1 MLWRLRINTDRPIQQ
16 GVRMTATVNKWTCD
30 IKRLCTNYK
39 PSTVLALIAVESAG
53 DDKAH
58 RPLSQFYG
66 LLQMGKN
73 AGIDVGFRD
82 EGRHTTKA
90 LNGNGVMAIEKWHKY
105 AEKYRAR
112 HRDEPER
119 IALLWK
125 AGPGYLKHVNEE
137 TDAGASW
144 DAALDS
150 AEKRYDFSAREYLK
164 RFEKF
169 QEEYE

>member
-1 MLWRLRINTDRPIQQ
+1 
-16 GVRMTATVNKWTCD
+16 MTEAVKKWTCD

-39 PSTVLALIAVESAG
+39 PATVLALIAVESAG

-66 LLQMGKN
+66 LLQMGRY

-90 LNGNGVMAIEKWHKY
+90 LNGNGVLAIEKWHRY

-125 AGPGYLKHVNEE
+125 AGPGYLKHVNEQE
-137 TDAGASW
+137 EAGICW
-144 DAALDS
+144 DGALHS
-150 AEKRYDFSAREYLK
+150 AKEKYGFSAKEYLR

>member
-1 MLWRLRINTDRPIQQ
+1 
-16 GVRMTATVNKWTCD
+16 MTVAVKKWTCD
-30 IKRLCTNYK
+30 VKRICTDYK
-39 PSTVLALIAVESAG
+39 PATVLALIAVESAG
-53 DDKAH
+53 NPSAH

-73 AGIDVGFRD
+73 AGIDAGFRD

-90 LNGNGVMAIEKWHKY
+90 LNGNGVLAIEKWHQY
-105 AEKYRAR
+105 VERYRAR

-125 AGPGYLKHVNEE
+125 AGPGYLKFVNEE

-164 RFEKF
+164 RFAKF
-169 QEEYE
+169 FEEYSE